1 MLSAQGLLL
10 WSGPCF
16 FWELPIRTRV
26 YVDGFNLY
34 YGALK
39 DTPFKWLDPVKL
51 AYQLLPAG
59 YSVSK
64 LKYFT
69 ARVSGIPDAGA
80 PARQQAYLSA
90 LATLPEVQVLFGKF
104 LSKTIWRPLTNLP
117 VAGRRIGT
125 PNPVIM
131 PAGDHSVSGPAQ
143 TLPVGTY
150 RPPAKGTKKRR
161 KRTRP
166 RSDAVVTEVHTMEEK
181 GSDVNLAAHLL
192 NDAWKKSFD
201 AAVVISND
209 TDLVTPIRMV
219 SVEQGKPVFVV
230 CPGGKRMA
238 RPLAAV
244 ATRKRHVRPSML
256 RAAQFP
262 RNIPGISVSKPA
274 TW

>member
-1 MLSAQGLLL
+1 M
-10 WSGPCF
+10 
-16 FWELPIRTRV
+16 RTRV

-39 DTPFKWLDPVKL
+39 GTPFKWLDPVKL

-59 YSVSK
+59 YSVTK

-80 PARQQAYLSA
+80 PARQQAYLNA
-90 LATLPEVQVLFGKF
+90 LATLPEVEVHRGKF

-125 PNPVIM
+125 TNPVTM
-131 PAGDHSVSGPAQ
+131 PAGNHSVSGSTTQ

-150 RPPAKGTKKRR
+150 RQPVQGTKKRR

-166 RSDAVVTEVHTMEEK
+166 LPDAVVSQVHTMEEK
-181 GSDVNLAAHLL
+181 GSDVNLAVHLL

-219 SVEQGKPVFVV
+219 SLEQGKPVFVV
-230 CPGGKRMA
+230 CPSNKRMA
-238 RPLAAV
+238 APLAKV
-244 ATRKRHVRPSML
+244 ATHQRHVRTGML

-262 RNIPGISVSKPA
+262 ANIPGLSVSKPT